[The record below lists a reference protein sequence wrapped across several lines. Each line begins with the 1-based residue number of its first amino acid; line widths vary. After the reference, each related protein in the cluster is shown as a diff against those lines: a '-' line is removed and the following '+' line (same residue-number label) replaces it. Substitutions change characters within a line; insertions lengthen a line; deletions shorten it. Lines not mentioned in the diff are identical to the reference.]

1 MTIKYLDSKRV
12 SALSTDT
19 KPTNL
24 EDNSI
29 LVEKDTGDRYWH
41 DASISSTTV
50 TFEDDFSSDN
60 WTDADPTNIGVA
72 GGVMH
77 AIGTRDNTNDTSY
90 IDLGT
95 PLSDTTWVMRFK
107 ADITSLT
114 QGDSGSSLLLMLGI
128 SDSSGARSVSQ
139 DSIQLGWEVWSEG
152 NSIAINSNAGGV
164 MGEASAGTGVA
175 SNAVR
180 ADYWEIIRNSATL
193 VTVNQ
198 YSDSA
203 YSTLVNSI
211 TKTVS
216 ASTGGLRYLKCNNW
230 DSTSTSNHT
239 LIIDFDNIKIYDGM
253 TSVVGSSWTLE
264 T

>member
-41 DASISSTTV
+41 DASIVPSTV

-60 WTDADPTNIGVA
+60 WTDACPTNIGVA

-77 AIGTRDNTNDTSY
+77 AIGARDNTNDTSY

-95 PLSDTTWVMRFK
+95 PLSDTAWVMRFK
-107 ADITSLT
+107 ANMTT
-114 QGDSGSSLLLMLGI
+114 ATAGGSGSSNIIYLAL

-139 DSIQLGWEVWSEG
+139 DSINFGWELWSAG
-152 NSIAINSNAGGV
+152 NTIGIVSNEAAAQDYISSGTSIAA
-164 MGEASAGTGVA
+164 
-175 SNAVR
+175 NAVR
-180 ADYWEIIRNSATL
+180 LDYFEVIRNSATL

-211 TKTVS
+211 TRAVT
-216 ASTGGLRYLKCNNW
+216 AATGGLRYLKCNNLD
-230 DSTSTSNHT
+230 DSSTEDSDVVVD
-239 LIIDFDNIKIYDGM
+239 IDDIKIYNGI